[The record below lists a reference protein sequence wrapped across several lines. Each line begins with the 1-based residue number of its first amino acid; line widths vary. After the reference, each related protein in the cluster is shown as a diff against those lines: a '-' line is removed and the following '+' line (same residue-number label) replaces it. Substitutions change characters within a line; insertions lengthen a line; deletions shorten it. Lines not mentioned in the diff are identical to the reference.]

1 MRARKNRL
9 LAILLILMTAFV
21 LRELAATRLPGDYD
35 EPIYFRAGQLYA
47 GAIRAGDL
55 QRFTNIDYAGE
66 HPALVNVV
74 YGLIFSRFPPIIT
87 IPPPEEWGGFEGIMN
102 AVLGRQYMA
111 MFAAARH
118 ASLVFGLL
126 NVLLVAAVSPAAGAL
141 LAVHTYTVKY
151 TSQVYLEALPM
162 LTATLAVFAYMRAR
176 SEATRRPVLWWALSA
191 VALGLTAAAKYVY
204 CVAGVAILADYLW
217 HLIGQ
222 RRAGEKSTGRGLLV
236 LTAWGGLALLVFY
249 AANPY
254 LWPDPLGRLTASLAF
269 HAAYSQGAH
278 VQEMALPWYQPFI
291 WLFTAQPFLWHPGI
305 IISPFDVVTAVLAV
319 VGLRFL
325 WPAYGGRGRV
335 LVLWWAIGL
344 AFLLLWNTKWP
355 QYSLILTVP
364 MSLSAAAGL
373 RWLWGFVP
381 AEVKASVSER
391 YGW

>member
-1 MRARKNRL
+1 MRMRKNRL

-21 LRELAATRLPGDYD
+21 LRELAVTRLPGDYD

-55 QRFTNIDYAGE
+55 ARFTNIDFASE

-74 YGLIFSRFPPIIT
+74 YGAIFSRFPPIFT
-87 IPPPEEWGGFEGIMN
+87 IPPPAEWAGFDSIINE
-102 AVLGRQYMA
+102 ALGHQYNRMLS
-111 MFAAARH
+111 AARH
-118 ASLVFGLL
+118 ASLIFGLL
-126 NVLLVAAVSPAAGAL
+126 NVLLVAVASPPAGAL

-176 SEATRRPVLWWALSA
+176 RGAIGRPAVWWALSA
-191 VALGLTAAAKYVY
+191 AALGLTAAAKYVY
-204 CVAGVAILADYLW
+204 CVAGVAILADSLW
-217 HLIGQ
+217 HLIDQ
-222 RRAGEKSTGRGLLV
+222 WRAGEKGLGRGLLV
-236 LTAWGGLALLVFY
+236 LVGWGGLALLVFY

-254 LWPDPLGRLTASLAF
+254 LWPDPFGRLTASLAF
-269 HAAYSQGAH
+269 HAAFSQGAH

-291 WLFTAQPFLWHPGI
+291 WLFTPQPFVWHPGI
-305 IISPFDVVTAVLAV
+305 IISPFDMVTAVLGV

-325 WPAYGGRGRV
+325 WPGYGGRGRV

-344 AFLLLWNTKWP
+344 LFLLLWNTKWP
-355 QYSLILTVP
+355 QYSLIMTVP

>member
-1 MRARKNRL
+1 MWIRKNRI
-9 LAILLILMTAFV
+9 LAVLLILMTAFV
-21 LRELAATRLPGDYD
+21 LRELAVTRLPGDYD
-35 EPIYFRAGQLYA
+35 EPIYLRAGQLYA
-47 GAIRAGDL
+47 GAIRARDL
-55 QRFTNIDYAGE
+55 DRFTNIAFASE
-66 HPALVNVV
+66 HPALVNVI
-74 YGLIFSRFPPIIT
+74 YGAIFSRFPPIIT
-87 IPPPEEWGGFEGIMN
+87 IPPPEEWGSFNRIANEYLVG
-102 AVLGRQYMA
+102 QYIQMLL
-111 MFAAARH
+111 AARH

-126 NVLLVAAVSPAAGAL
+126 NVLLVAAVSPPAGAL

-162 LTATLAVFAYMRAR
+162 FTATVAVFATMRAR
-176 SEATRRPVLWWALSA
+176 RGGRSPAVWWALSA

-204 CVAGVAILADYLW
+204 CVAGLAILADYLW
-217 HLIGQ
+217 HLLGQ
-222 RRAGEKSTGRGLLV
+222 WRAGEQRLGRGLAV
-236 LTAWGGLALLVFY
+236 LAAWGGLALLVFY

-254 LWPDPLGRLTASLAF
+254 LWPDPLGRLTTSLAF

-278 VQEMALPWYQPFI
+278 VQAMALPWYQPFI
-291 WLFTAQPFLWHPGI
+291 WLFTPQPFVWHPGI
-305 IISPFDVVTAVLAV
+305 IISPFDTVTAVLGV

-344 AFLLLWNTKWP
+344 LFLLLWTTKWP
-355 QYSLILTVP
+355 QYSLIMTVP
-364 MSLSAAAGL
+364 MCLSAAAGL